1 MDAAVESRK
10 SLRRMQWGALLLY
23 LATIGLL
30 YINSSPLGFAEGWQL
45 VVQLVL
51 LAPVIAA
58 VVLRVRMPFALPLLG
73 LTAIVSGTF
82 SVFMVGAMSLA
93 IRRRGPW
100 VWSIA
105 TVGGL
110 LASAVIAYRD
120 TLAGA
125 TPVGVALG
133 VPLTVVIVGVA
144 PTLVGQYIRRRRE
157 FAEAAAEQAVRAEVE
172 RELAAQ
178 RAVHTERE
186 RIAQEMHD
194 SLGHVLALVTMQ
206 AGALEVNAKEAT
218 VVSAAEQI
226 RETARSGLAELRA
239 VVRALGA
246 DARRDPAPALSTI
259 PQLVEASRAAG
270 AEVTLRDELDAGGA
284 GVPSSTG
291 RVIYQAVQESLTN
304 AHRHAP
310 GAPVEIVLSGA
321 PGAGIEV
328 RVSNPLTPGGERGAG
343 TGLASLRSRV
353 EVLGGTAEARA
364 LQGRFDLR
372 VRLPWEENA

>member
-51 LAPVIAA
+51 LIPVIAA

-73 LTAIVSGTF
+73 LIAIVSGTF

-93 IRRRGPW
+93 IRRRGAW

-110 LASAVIAYRD
+110 FASAVIAYRD

-157 FAEAAAEQAVRAEVE
+157 FAETAAEQAVRAEVE

-270 AEVTLRDELDAGGA
+270 AEVILRDELDAGGA

-291 RVIYQAVQESLTN
+291 RAIYQAVQESLTN

>member
-1 MDAAVESRK
+1 M
-10 SLRRMQWGALLLY
+10 
-23 LATIGLL
+23 
-30 YINSSPLGFAEGWQL
+30 
-45 VVQLVL
+45 
-51 LAPVIAA
+51 
-58 VVLRVRMPFALPLLG
+58 
-73 LTAIVSGTF
+73 
-82 SVFMVGAMSLA
+82 
-93 IRRRGPW
+93 
-100 VWSIA
+100 
-105 TVGGL
+105 
-110 LASAVIAYRD
+110 
-120 TLAGA
+120 
-125 TPVGVALG
+125 
-133 VPLTVVIVGVA
+133 
-144 PTLVGQYIRRRRE
+144 GQYIRRRRE

-270 AEVTLRDELDAGGA
+270 AEVILRDELDAGGG

>member
-51 LAPVIAA
+51 LVPVIAA
-58 VVLRVRMPFALPLLG
+58 VVLRVRTPFALPLLG
-73 LTAIVSGTF
+73 LIAIVSGTF

-93 IRRRGPW
+93 IRRRGAW

-270 AEVTLRDELDAGGA
+270 AEVILRDELDAGGA

-291 RVIYQAVQESLTN
+291 RAIYQAVQESLTN

-321 PGAGIEV
+321 PGAG
-328 RVSNPLTPGGERGAG
+328 
-343 TGLASLRSRV
+343 LRCGSAIR
-353 EVLGGTAEARA
+353 
-364 LQGRFDLR
+364 
-372 VRLPWEENA
+372 